1 MTTCKAAASAVRL
14 SEIIPPHF
22 YEAHRYIKNHEYTEY
37 VLPGGRGSC
46 KSTFVSEEIPLLMI
60 RNPDMHGLVLRRF
73 GNTLKDSVFNQ
84 IIWSIDKLGLA
95 SKFKTSLSPMKIVYK
110 PTGQTI
116 FFRGLDDPLK
126 MKSIKP
132 PFGYI
137 GILWF
142 EELDQFEGEAQIR
155 SVEQS
160 AKRGGQKY
168 YIFKSFNPPI
178 SAANWANKYALES
191 KPGKIVIKSDYR
203 TVPREWLSEDFIE
216 DAEHLKIKNP
226 RAYEHEYLGIPTGTG
241 GNVFENVI
249 VREVTDEDR
258 KQFDR
263 VYRGIDWGWFPD
275 PFAYNEMYFDANR
288 RRLIITD
295 ELHCNKKSN
304 RQTADMLIE
313 RGISS
318 ADLIT
323 ADSAEPKSIGDYRSY
338 GISCRA
344 VEKGPD
350 TVDYSMKWL
359 QSLNEII
366 IDSVKCPY
374 TATECQEYEYERT
387 KKGEIISG
395 YPDANNHHI
404 DAVRYAMS
412 TIWRKKGR

>member
-1 MTTCKAAASAVRL
+1 MSDIRL
-14 SEIIPPHF
+14 SSIIPPHF
-22 YEAHRYIKNHEYTEY
+22 HETHRLIRQHTYTEV

-46 KSTFVSEEIPLLMI
+46 KSSFVSEEIPLLI
-60 RNPDMHGLVLRRF
+60 KQNPDMHALVLRKY

-84 IIWSIDKLGLA
+84 ILWSIDVLGLA
-95 SKFKTSLSPMKIVYK
+95 AEFKATVSPMQIIYL

-116 FFRGLDDPLK
+116 YFRGLDDPLK
-126 MKSIKP
+126 VKSIKP
-132 PFGYI
+132 KFGYI
-137 GILWF
+137 GVLWF
-142 EELDQFEGEAQIR
+142 EELDQFAGAEEIR

-160 AKRGGQKY
+160 AERGGSTFY
-168 YIFKSFNPPI
+168 VFKSFNPPI
-178 SAANWANKYALES
+178 TRSNWANQYILEE
-191 KPGKIVIKSDYR
+191 KADRIV
-203 TVPREWLSEDFIE
+203 VPSNYLSVPPKWLGQKFLD
-216 DAEHLKIKNP
+216 DAEHLKKVNP
-226 RAYEHEYLGIPTGTG
+226 RAYEHEYLGVPTGTG
-241 GNVFENVI
+241 GNVFENVNARKI
-249 VREVTDEDR
+249 TDEDR
-258 KQFDR
+258 AQFER

-275 PFAYNEMYFDANR
+275 PFAYNEMYYDSNR
-288 RRLIITD
+288 CRLLITD
-295 ELHCNKKSN
+295 EVHCNKKSN
-304 RQTADMLIE
+304 RQTADMLFK
-313 RGISS
+313 RGITS
-318 ADLIT
+318 ADLLI

-338 GISCRA
+338 GLSCRA

-374 TATECQEYEYERT
+374 TATEFQEYEYERT